1 MAQEKPGKKVIAQ
14 NREARH
20 EYFVIEALETGVEL
34 VGTEVKSLRAGG
46 VNLKDSWADIDD
58 GEIILKG
65 MHISPYEQGNIFNKD
80 PRRPRRLLMHKQE
93 IQRLFAKIKQ
103 DGYTLVPLPQTD
115 EKEAVAPADD
125 PAAKEA
131 PEEAPAPEEAVAPED
146 DAAGDPNAVP
156 DDLELLDTFLAT
168 AYCQTGTTATGTYTT
183 VGRTLAVNPGVIP
196 YGTHVW
202 LYLEGGTLVGDYY
215 AEDTGGNML
224 EHPYVI
230 DIYMG
235 TD

>member
-1 MAQEKPGKKVIAQ
+1 MKRSARLLPVLSSLLCLLLLLFTGCSASSKGNSTEMLYSNDTADQYAPAEKPMAVEPTVEESDAGT
-14 NREARH
+14 
-20 EYFVIEALETGVEL
+20 AL
-34 VGTEVKSLRAGG
+34 GTQSGGMDDRDLRKIIYNA
-46 VNLKDSWADIDD
+46 SMDI
-58 GEIILKG
+58 
-65 MHISPYEQGNIFNKD
+65 
-80 PRRPRRLLMHKQE
+80 
-93 IQRLFAKIKQ
+93 
-103 DGYTLVPLPQTD
+103 T
-115 EKEAVAPADD
+115 ADD
-125 PAAKEA
+125 PAAEEA
-131 PEEAPAPEEAVAPED
+131 PEEAPAPEKAVAPED

-202 LYLEGGTLVGDYY
+202 LYLEDGTLVGDYY

-235 TD
+235 TDYDTCIEWGVKRVSVYVEKDTGS